1 MSSFTSPPPEVEI
14 WVTQNQ
20 SETLPFRYADGT
32 IENNAQTLVGGTLT
46 ARISKRPEEA
56 VQITKTPTITDA
68 ANGLYSVSIFP
79 GDYTSQGLDSG
90 RWWMEVE
97 LEDSAGSKSIISKV
111 HLKVKP
117 SNSAN

>member
-1 MSSFTSPPPEVEI
+1 MSSFTTPPPEVEI

-20 SETLPFRYADGT
+20 DESLPFRYGDGT
-32 IENNAQTLVGGTLT
+32 IANPAESLVGGTLT
-46 ARISKRPEEA
+46 ARISKTPDDS

-79 GDYTSQGLDSG
+79 GDFRSQGLDAG